1 MRLQLV
7 SKQKGMV
14 VETVLMVLS
23 AGLMAIPSYI
33 NYENKAKVYEG
44 LSLASSGKVAFIEY
58 YVSNN
63 YQLPQG
69 STAQEIHKQLGL
81 VDPQQISTSSV
92 ESVSVSSDG
101 SILVQYRPE
110 VFKDSA
116 IVLKPSLGSGSIPWT
131 CSAQSEDKRFLAAL
145 PVECRN

>member
-44 LSLASSGKVAFIEY
+44 LSLASLGKVAFIEY

-63 YQLPQG
+63 YQLP
-69 STAQEIHKQLGL
+69 
-81 VDPQQISTSSV
+81 
-92 ESVSVSSDG
+92 
-101 SILVQYRPE
+101 
-110 VFKDSA
+110 
-116 IVLKPSLGSGSIPWT
+116 
-131 CSAQSEDKRFLAAL
+131 
-145 PVECRN
+145 